1 MQVFMPTQHPPIDK
15 EKKKIM
21 PFNLTKSP
29 SGKSPDNSKENG
41 QSGTL
46 EAFSFSNFIIIYR

>member
-1 MQVFMPTQHPPIDK
+1 MPTQHPPIDK